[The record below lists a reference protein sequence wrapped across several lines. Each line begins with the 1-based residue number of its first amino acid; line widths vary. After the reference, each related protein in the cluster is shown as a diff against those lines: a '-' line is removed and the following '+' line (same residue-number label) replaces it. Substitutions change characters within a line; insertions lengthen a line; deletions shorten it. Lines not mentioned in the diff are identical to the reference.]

1 MIVSDRDT
9 HGVAACSGATKR
21 ALRQRLS
28 TVAVLLVWAGSAMAA
43 ELRAP
48 GEIRPVREQQ
58 ERLDDPVDKVAPEFS
73 PERGIPMGLQC
84 KTRIAVFP
92 MRNAKFVGGGC
103 TSHGYSGV
111 VIR

>member
-1 MIVSDRDT
+1 MIILGRNT
-9 HGVAACSGATKR
+9 HYVPAYPGAMKR
-21 ALRQRLS
+21 TLRRRLLAMS
-28 TVAVLLVWAGSAMAA
+28 VLLVSAGSAMAA
-43 ELRAP
+43 ELKIAN
-48 GEIRPVREQQ
+48 ETSAIREQQ
-58 ERLDDPVDKVAPEFS
+58 DRLNDPVDNVAPEFS

-84 KTRIAVFP
+84 KTRTGVFP